1 VPDQGISI
9 AFKPAKPAGL
19 AGFVFAGYPS
29 RENSVWSAPQSA
41 TNAKFKI
48 FFPLNMARAQAEA
61 IQNRPAPEGVHPQAA
76 EEVLRLFYKKRCI
89 SAQKGNCRLVYFVH
103 LF

>member
-1 VPDQGISI
+1 
-9 AFKPAKPAGL
+9 L

-89 SAQKGNCRLVYFVH
+89 SAQKDNCRLVYFVH
-103 LF
+103 LC